1 MSDTTQ
7 TNRAPAYNLA
17 GVISNIQVLM
27 DRKNRPYTTCQFDT
41 VVAGK
46 ATSRKAMA
54 FGKAH
59 DALEGL
65 QEGPGRLYVC
75 ESAPNRDP
83 TLDSWQTI
91 ERTWVI
97 ALSLGSRSAP
107 IGTPPRTKIRKQIQ
121 RVQEDFRG
129 VPIGC

>member
-65 QEGPGRLYVC
+65 QEGPGRLYVRFDGGVL
-75 ESAPNRDP
+75 A
-83 TLDSWQTI
+83 
-91 ERTWVI
+91 VI
-97 ALSLGSRSAP
+97 GLGL
-107 IGTPPRTKIRKQIQ
+107 PPKSQAAAA
-121 RVQEDFRG
+121 
-129 VPIGC
+129 